1 MEQNLY
7 KLTKQHK
14 ILNTKLFKF
23 MKKLKLIIQ
32 LFCFFSILTY
42 SNVMA
47 NEEANYEII
56 DKNDIYEIRKY
67 SDRLAVETLTS
78 GIDSNFRKLFNYI
91 SGRNDTEEKIKMTT
105 PVTQVE
111 KNGNMSM
118 QFYLPSK
125 FNSENVPNP
134 SREDVK
140 IINIKGGYYAVLRY
154 SGRAS
159 DGNFL
164 KHKKILENELQ
175 KNKVS
180 IISPPIRATYD
191 SPFTLP
197 MNRRNEAMFKVEIY

>member
-1 MEQNLY
+1 MRLIRLY
-7 KLTKQHK
+7 FIVFCALF
-14 ILNTKLFKF
+14 ILP
-23 MKKLKLIIQ
+23 
-32 LFCFFSILTY
+32 Y
-42 SNVMA
+42 STVMA
-47 NEEANYEII
+47 YEEANYEVFS
-56 DKNDIYEIRKY
+56 KNEVYEIRKY
-67 SDRLAVETLTS
+67 SDRLAVETMTT

-91 SGRNDTEEKIKMTT
+91 SGRNDTQEKIKMTT

-134 SREDVK
+134 IRKDVK
-140 IINIKGGYYAVLRY
+140 IVNIEGGYYAVLRY

-164 KHKKILENELQ
+164 KHKEILEKELK
-175 KNKVS
+175 KNSIS
-180 IISPPIRATYD
+180 IISLPIRATYD

-197 MNRRNEAMFKVEIY
+197 MNRRNEAMFKVELN

>member
-1 MEQNLY
+1 MVLNLF
-7 KLTKQHK
+7 KLTKQRK
-14 ILNTKLFKF
+14 ILNIKLSKLMKNLKLFT
-23 MKKLKLIIQ
+23 L
-32 LFCFFSILTY
+32 LFCLFNILIY

-47 NEEANYEII
+47 IEEANYEII
-56 DKNDIYEIRKY
+56 EKNDIYEIRKY
-67 SDRLAVETLTS
+67 SDRLAVETMTS

-91 SGRNDTEEKIKMTT
+91 SGRNDSKEKIKMTT

-125 FNSENVPNP
+125 FNSQNVPNP
-134 SREDVK
+134 SREDVR
-140 IINIKGGYYAVLRY
+140 IINIEGGYYAVLRY

-159 DGNFL
+159 DRNFL
-164 KHKKILENELQ
+164 KHKEILEKQLQ
-175 KNKVS
+175 INNIS

-197 MNRRNEAMFKVEIY
+197 MNRRNEAMFKVEID

>member
-7 KLTKQHK
+7 KLTKQLK
-14 ILNTKLFKF
+14 ILNIRLFKF
-23 MKKLKLIIQ
+23 MKNLKLIVL
-32 LFCFFSILTY
+32 LFCFFGILTY

-47 NEEANYEII
+47 IEEANYEII
-56 DKNDIYEIRKY
+56 KKNDIYEIRKY
-67 SDRLAVETLTS
+67 SDRLAVETMTS

-91 SGRNDTEEKIKMTT
+91 SGRNDTQEKIKMTT

-125 FNSENVPNP
+125 FNSQNVPNP
-134 SREDVK
+134 SREDVR
-140 IINIKGGYYAVLRY
+140 IINIERGYYAVLRY
-154 SGRAS
+154 SGRTT
-159 DGNFL
+159 DKNFL
-164 KHKKILENELQ
+164 KHKEILEKQLQ
-175 KNKVS
+175 INNIS

-197 MNRRNEAMFKVEIY
+197 MNRRNEAMFKVEID

>member
-1 MEQNLY
+1 MKIIKLY
-7 KLTKQHK
+7 FIVICTLF
-14 ILNTKLFKF
+14 ILP
-23 MKKLKLIIQ
+23 
-32 LFCFFSILTY
+32 Y
-42 SNVMA
+42 SMVMA
-47 NEEANYEII
+47 YEEANYEVVS
-56 DKNDIYEIRKY
+56 KNEVYEIRKY
-67 SDRLAVETLTS
+67 SDRLAVETMTS

-91 SGRNDTEEKIKMTT
+91 SGRNDTQEKIKMTT

-140 IINIKGGYYAVLRY
+140 IVNINGGYYAVLRY

-159 DGNFL
+159 DRNFL
-164 KHKKILENELQ
+164 KHKGILEKELQ
-175 KNKVS
+175 KNNIS

-197 MNRRNEAMFKVEIY
+197 MNRRNEAMFKVELN